1 MYLLDPDQWNH
12 RLIEIWGVITSIVI
26 WFLYSGCSWFCSKM
40 AEQLSDPLRYLTE
53 KLFCPKCGSV
63 FKNPKQ
69 LSCLHSVCLLCLEA
83 VQETCGQHVIIKCPC
98 CEKKT
103 TIQGE
108 MAADLPNSPYVAS
121 LEVLAQI
128 MSQNRSCP
136 YWNVHYV
143 KQNQQP

>member
-1 MYLLDPDQWNH
+1 MLL
-12 RLIEIWGVITSIVI
+12 
-26 WFLYSGCSWFCSKM
+26 
-40 AEQLSDPLRYLTE
+40 LSVR
-53 KLFCPKCGSV
+53 
-63 FKNPKQ
+63 
-69 LSCLHSVCLLCLEA
+69 A
-83 VQETCGQHVIIKCPC
+83 VK
-98 CEKKT
+98 KKT

-136 YWNVHYV
+136 YWNVHYA